1 MDVSPLVTA
10 PAQLPVHAAPVEP
23 IAPIAPAARSA
34 KGSGTDSSTSEQQ
47 KGSAGESSIDKALK
61 ALNDEMQA
69 WSTQL
74 QFSVDPDLHRVVVTV
89 VDPNT
94 GKTLKTIPSEAV
106 LRIAKM
112 LTKLEGKAVKTEA

>member
-10 PAQLPVHAAPVEP
+10 PVQLPVQAAPIEP
-23 IAPIAPAARSA
+23 VAPIAPAAKSD
-34 KGSGTDSSTSEQQ
+34 KGAGTDSSTSEQQ
-47 KGSAGESSIDKALK
+47 QGSAGESSIDKALK

-74 QFSVDPDLHRVVVTV
+74 QFSVDPDLNRVVVTV
-89 VDPNT
+89 VDPKT

>member
-1 MDVSPLVTA
+1 MDVSPFVAT

-23 IAPIAPAARSA
+23 IAPIAPAAKSD
-34 KGSGTDSSTSEQQ
+34 KGAATDSSTSEQQ
-47 KGSAGESSIDKALK
+47 KGNAGESSIDKALK

-89 VDPNT
+89 VDPDT

-112 LTKLEGKAVKTEA
+112 LTKLDGKGVKAEA

>member
-1 MDVSPLVTA
+1 MDVSPLVA
-10 PAQLPVHAAPVEP
+10 AHAQLPVHAAPVEP
-23 IAPIAPAARSA
+23 VAPIAPTAKSDKGAA
-34 KGSGTDSSTSEQQ
+34 TDSSTSEQQ

-74 QFSVDPDLHRVVVTV
+74 KFSVDPDLHRVVVTV
-89 VDPNT
+89 VDPNS